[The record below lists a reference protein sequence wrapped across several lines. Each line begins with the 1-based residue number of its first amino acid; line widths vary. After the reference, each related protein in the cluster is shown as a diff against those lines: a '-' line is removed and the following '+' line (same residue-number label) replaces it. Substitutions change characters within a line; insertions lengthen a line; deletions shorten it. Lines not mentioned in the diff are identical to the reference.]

1 MSYKDL
7 TYSVEEKIATIT
19 LNRPERM
26 NALSRNLE
34 AELHHA
40 FDAADADRS
49 VKVIILTGAG
59 RAFCSGRDQGAAA
72 QGGRRNADPAGKS
85 FADFIEQWHRSDQRK
100 LGEWTHMWRLGKPI
114 IAACNRRPPRPPF
127 PYHPPP

>member
-7 TYSVEEKIATIT
+7 IYSVEEKIATIT

-40 FDAADADRS
+40 FDEADADRK

-59 RAFCSGRDQGAAA
+59 RAFCSGRDQGAQPATGA
-72 QGGRRNADPAGKS
+72 RNSDPKGKTYAE
-85 FADFIEQWHRSDQRK
+85 FLEHWHRSDGRK
-100 LGEWTHMWRLGKPI
+100 IYEWTHMWKVGKPI
-114 IAACNRRPPRPPF
+114 IAAVNGWAL
-127 PYHPPP
+127 